1 MMIAAAFF
9 NTIFLFSQHVFV
21 QYDLAHPRPQV
32 EGDHCVD
39 HVRRR
44 HMCFIG
50 SRWIKGRRKL
60 RTSKIWI
67 IICLKFSHSP

>member
-9 NTIFLFSQHVFV
+9 NTIFLFFQHVFV

-32 EGDHCVD
+32 EGDHDDCVD

-50 SRWIKGRRKL
+50 SRWIKG
-60 RTSKIWI
+60 
-67 IICLKFSHSP
+67 